1 MILDF
6 LHWFICISGLL
17 FHTLLIHLGRGK
29 FSLVSSVGFLGM
41 FISKVIGQVGSC
53 KGSIWGEATVWAL
66 KVGVRLVP
74 LAEKSW
80 IDCCLVPCPRDMIG
94 RAHLPGMPPLRTWI
108 RQTCTP
114 LRVPWSDCA
123 TFLVLQV
130 MLVKWSWLSSLLN
143 SKWGYEVACLAG
155 VLDRTQA
162 MGLGTKIW

>member
-17 FHTLLIHLGRGK
+17 FRTLLIHLGRGK

-41 FISKVIGQVGSC
+41 FVFGQVRSC

-94 RAHLPGMPPLRTWI
+94 RAPHLPGMPPLRTWI